1 VHGSIHDVELD
12 GSALL
17 EWVPGWFAIMD
28 GCLGVSGLLLTRLD
42 IAEVAGLQVWNGV
55 EERFGAVD
63 LAQKFECMAE
73 WRQGNGREGHVL
85 CMLGRWDAR
94 VAW

>member
-1 VHGSIHDVELD
+1 
-12 GSALL
+12 
-17 EWVPGWFAIMD
+17 MD
-28 GCLGVSGLLLTRLD
+28 GCLAVSGLLLTRLD